1 MKTSRRNFID
11 NLTTELTPAHAV
23 NTRVS
28 AMYWFASAFALA
40 IIIFS
45 LTGPFRSGAVNSLL
59 TSPQFFIETIIGL
72 IAVITLIYTAF
83 EMAIPAPRNKVLIL
97 TWPALTLS
105 SWIGLYLFGLTQPAL
120 EPSML
125 GKREFC
131 YVETILYSVPAL
143 LLGLGWVKRQWPT
156 EPVQTGALVGVAAGV
171 VPAMIMQFACMYE
184 PMHILTEHILP
195 GLSVGLVGAL
205 LGFIVLKRR

>member
-11 NLTTELTPAHAV
+11 NLTTELTPVNAV

-45 LTGPFRSGAVNSLL
+45 LTGPFRSGAVDSLL
-59 TSPQFFIETIIGL
+59 SSPQFFIETVIGL

-83 EMAIPAPRNKVLIL
+83 EMAIPAPRSKIRILAWPVLIL
-97 TWPALTLS
+97 VG
-105 SWIGLYLFGLTQPAL
+105 WISLYLFGLSHPAL

-131 YVETILYSVPAL
+131 YVETFLYSVPAL
-143 LLGLGWVKRQWPT
+143 LLGLLWVKKQWPT
-156 EPVQTGALVGVAAGV
+156 EPVIAGALVGVAAGV
-171 VPAMIMQFACMYE
+171 VPAMVMQFACMYE

-205 LGFIVLKRR
+205 LAFIMLKLR